1 MAALRSRHPY
11 GKHTLKILSAE
22 DVARLGTYRDVV
34 EALREGFR
42 AEIETPV
49 RHHHDVSEVSTL
61 LLMPAW
67 SKDWAGLKT
76 VVFKTDNAAKGL
88 PTIQASY
95 LLFDQKTGATVALMD
110 GGEITRRRTAAAS
123 ALAADYLAR
132 EDASTMTVVGA
143 GALAPHFVLAHAA
156 VRPVKRVFIHS
167 RTLAKAEELAAELA
181 HHGFEVHSVTDLEHA
196 VRQSDIVSCVTTS
209 TAPIVKGAW
218 LKPGT
223 HVDLAGAFKPTM
235 RETDAE
241 VVARSSVYV
250 DTREGALAEAG
261 DLLQARD
268 EGKFDFADV
277 KGDLADLCRGRVKGR
292 ATPDEITLFKSAGT
306 AIEDLATAIMLYE
319 KVR

>member
-1 MAALRSRHPY
+1 M
-11 GKHTLKILSAE
+11 KTLSAE
-22 DVARLGTYRDVV
+22 DVARLGSYRDIV

-49 RHHHDVSEVSTL
+49 RHHHDISDVSTL

-67 SKDWAGLKT
+67 SKEWAGLKT

-95 LLFDQKTGATVALMD
+95 LLIEQKTGTTVAMMD

-132 EDASTMTVVGA
+132 KDASTLTLVGA
-143 GALAPHFVLAHAA
+143 GALAPHFVRAHAT

-167 RTLAKAEELAAELA
+167 RTIAKAEELAASLA
-181 HHGFEVHSVTDLEHA
+181 HEGFEVHSVTDLEHA

-209 TAPIVKGAW
+209 TAPIVMGHW

-223 HVDLAGAFKPTM
+223 HVDLAGAFKPSM

-241 VVARSSVYV
+241 VVARAAVYV
-250 DTREGALAEAG
+250 DTRDGALAEAG

-268 EGKFDFADV
+268 EGKFDFAHIR
-277 KGDLADLCRGRVKGR
+277 GDLFDLCRGTAKGR
-292 ATPDEITLFKSAGT
+292 TSPAEITLFKSAGT
-306 AIEDLATAIMLYE
+306 AIEDLATAIMLFA

>member
-1 MAALRSRHPY
+1 M
-11 GKHTLKILSAE
+11 KILAQA
-22 DVARLGTYRDVV
+22 DVARLGAYRDIV

-49 RHHHDVSEVSTL
+49 RHHHDITDVSTL

-76 VVFKTDNAAKGL
+76 VVFKSDNAAQGL

-95 LLFDQKTGATVALMD
+95 LLIEQKTGETVAMMD

-132 EDASTMTVVGA
+132 QDAETMTLVGA
-143 GALAPHFVLAHAA
+143 GALAPHFALAHAA
-156 VRPVKRVFIHS
+156 VRPVKRVFIYTRS
-167 RTLAKAEELAAELA
+167 KPKGDALAAELSR
-181 HHGFEVHSVTDLEHA
+181 HGLDAQSVTDLEGA
-196 VRQSDIVSCVTTS
+196 VGQSDIVTCVTTS

-218 LKPGT
+218 LKPGA
-223 HVDLAGAFKPTM
+223 HVDLAGAFKPSM
-235 RETDAE
+235 RETDGD

-250 DTREGALAEAG
+250 DTRDGALAEAG

-268 EGKFDFADV
+268 EGKFDFANV
-277 KGDLADLCRGRVKGR
+277 KGDLFDLCRGKVSGRVS
-292 ATPDEITLFKSAGT
+292 DSEITLFKSAGT
-306 AIEDLATAIMLYE
+306 AIEDLATAIMVYQ
-319 KVR
+319 KAR

>member
-1 MAALRSRHPY
+1 MN
-11 GKHTLKILSAE
+11 ILSAE
-22 DVARLGTYRDVV
+22 DVARLGPYRDIV

-49 RHHHDVSEVSTL
+49 RHQHGISDVATL

-67 SKDWAGLKT
+67 SKEWAGLKT
-76 VVFKTDNAAKGL
+76 VVFKADNAARGL

-95 LLFDQKTGATVALMD
+95 LLIDQKTGATVAMMD

-132 EDASTMTVVGA
+132 KDAATLTLVGA
-143 GALAPHFVLAHAA
+143 GALAPHFVRAHRA
-156 VRPVKRVFIHS
+156 VRPIRRVFIHS
-167 RTLAKAEELAAELA
+167 RTLAKAEELAASLA
-181 HHGFEVHSVTDLEHA
+181 HDGFEVHSVTDLEHA

-209 TAPIVKGAW
+209 TVPIVMGQW

-223 HVDLAGAFKPTM
+223 HVDLAGAFKPSM

-241 VVARSSVYV
+241 VVARAAVYV
-250 DTREGALAEAG
+250 DTREGALSEAG

-268 EGKFDFADV
+268 EGKFDFAHM
-277 KGDLADLCRGRVKGR
+277 KGDLFDLCRGAVEGR
-292 ATPDEITLFKSAGT
+292 ISEDQITLFKSAGT
-306 AIEDLATAIMLYE
+306 AIEDLATAIMLFE

>member
-1 MAALRSRHPY
+1 MKSLTAA
-11 GKHTLKILSAE
+11 E
-22 DVARLGTYRDVV
+22 VARLGAYKDIVN
-34 EALREGFR
+34 ALRDGFR
-42 AEIETPV
+42 AEITTPV
-49 RHHHDVSEVSTL
+49 RHHHDISDVSTL

-76 VVFKTDNAAKGL
+76 VVFKTDNAAQGL

-95 LLFDQKTGATVALMD
+95 LLIDQKTGETVAMMD

-132 EDASTMTVVGA
+132 KDAEVMTLVGA
-143 GALAPHFVLAHAA
+143 GALGPHFVHAHAA
-156 VRPVKRVFIHS
+156 VRPIRKVFIYTRS
-167 RTLAKAEELAAELA
+167 IAKGEALAAELA
-181 HHGFEVHSVTDLEHA
+181 HHGLEAHSVTDLEHA

-223 HVDLAGAFKPTM
+223 HVDLAGAFKPSM
-235 RETDAE
+235 RETDAD

-250 DTREGALAEAG
+250 DTRDGALAEAG

-268 EGKFDFADV
+268 EGKFDFKDV
-277 KGDLADLCRGRVKGR
+277 KGDLFDLCRGKAKGR
-292 ATPDEITLFKSAGT
+292 SSADEITLFKSAGT
-306 AIEDLATAIMLYE
+306 AIEDLATAIMLYQ
-319 KVR
+319 KAR

>member
-1 MAALRSRHPY
+1 M
-11 GKHTLKILSAE
+11 KILDQA
-22 DVARLGTYRDVV
+22 DVARLGAYKDIV
-34 EALREGFR
+34 EALRQGFR

-49 RHHHDVSEVSTL
+49 RHHHDISDVSTL

-76 VVFKTDNAAKGL
+76 VVFKTDNAAQGL

-95 LLFDQKTGATVALMD
+95 LLIDQKTGETVAMMD

-132 EDASTMTVVGA
+132 KDAETMTLVGA
-143 GALAPHFVLAHAA
+143 GALAPHFVRAHAA
-156 VRPVKRVFIHS
+156 VRPVKRVFVHT
-167 RTLAKAEELAAELA
+167 RTIAKGEALAAELA
-181 HHGFEVHSVTDLEHA
+181 QHGLEVHSVTDLEHA
-196 VRQSDIVSCVTTS
+196 VRQSDIVTCVTTS

-218 LKPGT
+218 LKPGA

-235 RETDAE
+235 RETDGD

-268 EGKFDFADV
+268 EGKFDFANV
-277 KGDLADLCRGRVKGR
+277 KGDLFDLCRGKVSGR
-292 ATPDEITLFKSAGT
+292 SSDSEITLFKSAGT
-306 AIEDLATAIMLYE
+306 AIEDLATAIMVYQ
-319 KVR
+319 KAR

>member
-1 MAALRSRHPY
+1 LN
-11 GKHTLKILSAE
+11 ILSAE
-22 DVARLGTYRDVV
+22 DVARLGPYRDIV

-49 RHHHDVSEVSTL
+49 RHQHGISDVATL

-67 SKDWAGLKT
+67 SKEWAGLKT
-76 VVFKTDNAAKGL
+76 VVFKADNAARGL

-95 LLFDQKTGATVALMD
+95 LLIDQKTGATVAMMD

-132 EDASTMTVVGA
+132 KDAATLTLVGA
-143 GALAPHFVLAHAA
+143 GALAPHFVRAHRA
-156 VRPVKRVFIHS
+156 VRPIRRVFIHS
-167 RTLAKAEELAAELA
+167 RTLAKAEELAASLA
-181 HHGFEVHSVTDLEHA
+181 HDGFEVHSVTDLEHA

-209 TAPIVKGAW
+209 TVPIVMGQW

-223 HVDLAGAFKPTM
+223 HVDLAGAFKPSM

-241 VVARSSVYV
+241 VVARAAVYV
-250 DTREGALAEAG
+250 DTREGALSEAG

-268 EGKFDFADV
+268 EGKFDFAHM
-277 KGDLADLCRGRVKGR
+277 KGDLFDLCRGAVEGR
-292 ATPDEITLFKSAGT
+292 ISEDQITLFKSAGT
-306 AIEDLATAIMLYE
+306 AIEDLATAIMLFE

>member
-1 MAALRSRHPY
+1 VKSLTAA
-11 GKHTLKILSAE
+11 E
-22 DVARLGTYRDVV
+22 VARLGAYKDIVD
-34 EALREGFR
+34 ALREGFR
-42 AEIETPV
+42 ADIETPV
-49 RHHHDVSEVSTL
+49 RHHHDISDVSTL

-76 VVFKTDNAAKGL
+76 VVFKTDNAAQGL

-95 LLFDQKTGATVALMD
+95 LLIDQKTGETVAMMD

-132 EDASTMTVVGA
+132 KDAEVMTLVGA
-143 GALAPHFVLAHAA
+143 GALGPHIVRAHAA
-156 VRPVKRVFIHS
+156 VRPIRKVFIYTRS
-167 RTLAKAEELAAELA
+167 IAKGEALAAELA
-181 HHGFEVHSVTDLEHA
+181 HHGLEAHSVTDLEHA

-223 HVDLAGAFKPTM
+223 HVDLAGAFKPSM
-235 RETDAE
+235 RETDAD

-250 DTREGALAEAG
+250 DTRDGALAEAG

-268 EGKFDFADV
+268 EGKFDFANV
-277 KGDLADLCRGRVKGR
+277 KGDLFDLCRGKVKGR
-292 ATPDEITLFKSAGT
+292 SSADEITLFKSAGT
-306 AIEDLATAIMLYE
+306 AIEDLATAIMLYQ
-319 KVR
+319 KAR

>member
-1 MAALRSRHPY
+1 MR
-11 GKHTLKILSAE
+11 ILGQAE
-22 DVARLGTYRDVV
+22 VARLGAYRDIV

-49 RHHHDVSEVSTL
+49 RHHHDISDVSTL

-76 VVFKTDNAAKGL
+76 VVFKSDNAAKGL

-95 LLFDQKTGATVALMD
+95 LLIEQKTGETVAMMD

-132 EDASTMTVVGA
+132 PGAETMTLVGA
-143 GALAPHFVLAHAA
+143 GALAPHFALAHAA
-156 VRPVKRVFIHS
+156 VRPVKRVFVYTRS
-167 RTLAKAEELAAELA
+167 LAKGEALAAELA
-181 HHGFEVHSVTDLEHA
+181 HHGLEAHSVTDLEHA

-218 LKPGT
+218 LKPGA
-223 HVDLAGAFKPTM
+223 HVDLAGAFKPSM

-241 VVARSSVYV
+241 VVARASVYV

-268 EGKFDFADV
+268 EGKFDFAEL
-277 KGDLADLCRGRVKGR
+277 KGDLFDLCRGKVTGR
-292 ATPDEITLFKSAGT
+292 ASDSEITLFKSAGT
-306 AIEDLATAIMLYE
+306 AIEDLATAIMLYQ
-319 KVR
+319 KAR

>member
-1 MAALRSRHPY
+1 
-11 GKHTLKILSAE
+11 LKILSAE
-22 DVARLGTYRDVV
+22 DVARLGSYRDIV

-49 RHHHDVSEVSTL
+49 RHHHDISNVSTL

-95 LLFDQKTGATVALMD
+95 LLIEQKTGTTVAMMD

-132 EDASTMTVVGA
+132 KDASTLTVVGA
-143 GALAPHFVLAHAA
+143 GALAPHFVRAHAA
-156 VRPVKRVFIHS
+156 VRPIRRVFINS
-167 RTLAKAEELAAELA
+167 RTLAKAEALAAELA
-181 HHGFEVHSVTDLEHA
+181 HDGFEVHSVTDLEHA
-196 VRQSDIVSCVTTS
+196 VRQSDIVSCVTTA
-209 TAPIVKGAW
+209 TAPVVMGRW
-218 LKPGT
+218 LKPGA

-241 VVARSSVYV
+241 VVARSAVYV
-250 DTREGALAEAG
+250 DTRDGALAEAG

-268 EGKFDFADV
+268 EGKFDFANIR
-277 KGDLADLCRGRVKGR
+277 GDLFDLCRGTAKGR
-292 ATPDEITLFKSAGT
+292 SSEDQITLFKSAGT
-306 AIEDLATAIMLYE
+306 AIEDLATAIMLFG
-319 KVR
+319 KLR

>member
-1 MAALRSRHPY
+1 M
-11 GKHTLKILSAE
+11 KILSAE
-22 DVARLGTYRDVV
+22 DVARLGPYRDIV

-42 AEIETPV
+42 AGIETPV
-49 RHHHDVSEVSTL
+49 RHHHDISSAATL

-67 SKDWAGLKT
+67 SREWAGIKT
-76 VVFKTDNAAKGL
+76 VVFKSDNAALGL

-95 LLFDQKTGATVALMD
+95 LLIEQKTGTTVALMD

-132 EDASTMTVVGA
+132 ADAATLTVIGA

-156 VRPVKRVFIHS
+156 VRPVKRVFVHG
-167 RTLAKAEELAAELA
+167 RTLAKAETLAAELA
-181 HHGFEVHSVTDLEHA
+181 HHGFEAHSVTDLEHA

-209 TAPIVKGAW
+209 TEPIVRGEW

-223 HVDLAGAFKPTM
+223 HVDLAGAFKPSM

-241 VVARSSVYV
+241 VVARASVFV
-250 DTREGALAEAG
+250 DTRDGALAEAG

-268 EGKFDFADV
+268 EGKFDFADIR
-277 KGDLADLCRGRVKGR
+277 GDLFELCQGTAKGR
-292 ATPDEITLFKSAGT
+292 QSADEITLFKSAGT
-306 AIEDLATAIMLYE
+306 AIEDLATAIMLYQ
-319 KVR
+319 KAR